1 MRRRFISLRTAV
13 ILPFIVMLVST
24 YIISI
29 INYNRDYDFLAN
41 DQATKIVEVMTNN
54 TQNEL
59 NSILTQPLIMADIIG
74 YTISNEKMFENDD
87 LSNIEKYL
95 KSLMT
100 TLKLKI
106 PQISVISYGN
116 EEGDYVGIRDN
127 GIDESFSLMLKDNRT
142 NGSLN
147 IYEGNSL
154 DSNILSSIEDYDPRI
169 RPWYSPVKRNIASS
183 WSNIYINQDEK
194 MEATISISVPVF
206 GIKGEFKGVF
216 EIDVKLNGIN
226 EFLSKNKFKQGSTVF
241 IINDKLEIIADSEN
255 TNSLTGTNRHTN
267 QRELLKMSE
276 AKNEL
281 IKSTYKLID
290 KKDIDYRQIKRV
302 KLNNKNNYFMISK
315 LDNPKGLKWRIVVII
330 PEDDLMGSIRTRY
343 NINIAILSV
352 IILVGAL
359 FGIWLLNKVTT
370 PILMVANGAKE
381 IVAKNWD
388 VEIKYDKNIIKEA
401 DEMITGFNIM
411 VEDIKLY
418 IEKLVEKQKEIEE
431 IHVTETLRMSKIIEE
446 KTSNLKVVMQELMQ
460 KEKLASLGELVS
472 GVSHEI
478 NTPLGVALSAA
489 SLMQDSNERFKSE
502 LMKGN
507 LTKSGLIEF
516 MDMIQET
523 TTILNSNL
531 YRAAELVKS
540 FKEIAVN
547 QSIEE
552 KTKFNLGEYIQSI
565 LLSLK
570 HEYKNKNIDF
580 NIDCPKDLMV
590 YNYPGA
596 LSQILTNLIMNSL
609 THGFKDADSGII
621 SIKAHEINGIL
632 SIEYHDNGIG
642 MTNEVSK
649 RVFEPFYTTNRG
661 KGGSGLGLNIVYNL
675 VTGKM
680 DGNITCKS
688 NLGEGSTFLMEFK
701 L

>member
-127 GIDESFSLMLKDNRT
+127 GIDKSFSLMLKDSRT

-154 DSNILSSIEDYDPRI
+154 DSNILSSIENYDPRI
-169 RPWYSPVKRNIASS
+169 RPWYDPVRRNIANTWSS
-183 WSNIYINQDEK
+183 IYINQDEK

-343 NINIAILSV
+343 NINIAILSA